1 MNRITRFKP
10 LTFSRS
16 VKTSIVDWKPIV
28 SSTIDVQDAE
38 NKTKH
43 KGFRKVLFSL
53 MIAMPIVS
61 FGLGCWQVKRL
72 EWKRSLISKCESE
85 LAKAPLD
92 SLPPNIS
99 PEAVKDFEFR
109 RFKIKGS
116 FDYSQEMFLG
126 PRMKDGMTGY
136 LLVTPFIRSDGGKP
150 ILVERG
156 WISKEKVI
164 PSARQGSYLDHLA
177 MPQGEIEIE
186 AFFRVMP
193 ERSSLQYEHE
203 NGSRLFFIPDVEAM
217 AEQSGALPVY
227 CQMIYDL
234 GDHPEFK
241 QKKLWTWFNKEDKEV
256 KIDDFELQHQ
266 EFEFVKNGVPV
277 AKIPKVNFTNNHLQY
292 LVTWFGVSLASSCL
306 LIYNLYKTRKLFSAE
321 QMLKAK
327 RDNMKRNW

>member
-1 MNRITRFKP
+1 M
-10 LTFSRS
+10 
-16 VKTSIVDWKPIV
+16 DWKPIV

-43 KGFRKVLFSL
+43 KGFRKVLLSL

-72 EWKRSLISKCESE
+72 EWKKNLISKCESE
-85 LAKAPLD
+85 LAKPPLEG
-92 SLPPNIS
+92 LPPNIS

-164 PSARQGSYLDHLA
+164 PSSRKGNYLEHLA

-203 NGSRLFFIPDVEAM
+203 KGSRLFFIPDVEAM

-227 CQMIYDL
+227 CQMIHDL
-234 GDHPEFK
+234 RDHPEYK
-241 QKKLWTWFNKEDKEV
+241 QHKSSWNWFSKDKQDDLNIE
-256 KIDDFELQHQ
+256 DFELQHQ
-266 EFEFVKNGVPV
+266 EFEFVKNGVPI
-277 AKIPKVNFTNNHLQY
+277 AKVPKVNFTNNHLQY
-292 LVTWFGVSLASSCL
+292 LVTWFGVSLASTCL
-306 LIYNLYKTRKLFSAE
+306 LLYNLYKSKKLFSAE
-321 QMLKAK
+321 LMMKAK
-327 RDNMKRNW
+327 RENMKKNW